1 MKNDRFYN
9 APTVEIAFLEASD
22 VIRTSE
28 LQQITGV
35 VGEDLTVGWKTG
47 G

>member
-28 LQQITGV
+28 LQQITE
-35 VGEDLTVGWKTG
+35 GEDLTVGWKTG